1 MIAVVDTSALVEL
14 FTVDAPESDSL
25 LAGRL
30 AGVIPHVP
38 DIIDVEFHHALR
50 GLLLGKKISSSRAEQ
65 ARSLFGDTP
74 KIRFRT
80 ADLTARIWSLRHNLG
95 AYDACFIALAESLDV
110 PLITCDDK
118 QVGASGHQAEVE
130 AFTPSNS

>member
-14 FTVDAPESDSL
+14 FTVDAPELDAF
-25 LAGRL
+25 LADRL

-50 GLLLGKKISSSRAEQ
+50 GLLLGSKIGSSRAEQ
-65 ARSLFGDTP
+65 ARSLFNDTP
-74 KIRFRT
+74 KIHFPT
-80 ADLTARIWSLRHNLG
+80 ADLTERIWSLRHNLG
-95 AYDACFIALAESLDV
+95 AYDACFIALAESLEV

-118 QVGASGHQAEVE
+118 QMGASGHQAEIE
-130 AFTPSNS
+130 AFSPSNL